1 MRRWPPG
8 CARRAPSFIGK
19 TNMHELA
26 FGISGYNAA
35 FKTGAESGR
44 AQRL

>member
-1 MRRWPPG
+1 M
-8 CARRAPSFIGK
+8 AAKLRAAGAIIIGK

-26 FGISGYNAA
+26 FGISGYNTA
-35 FKTGAESGR
+35 FKTGAGVRR

>member
-1 MRRWPPG
+1 V
-8 CARRAPSFIGK
+8 AAKLRAAGAIIIGK

-35 FKTGAESGR
+35 FKTGRGVR
-44 AQRL
+44 GTQRL